1 VHGNGI
7 KVELEIPLSL
17 DTVDCTGNAQVLGI
31 PVEWAFDADLRSGSL
46 REEMAKLLGVEC
58 AVTEVWVF
66 VSCWSGEELGY
77 CNLHF
82 WIISSVVW
90 NWARGITLW

>member
-17 DTVDCTGNAQVLGI
+17 DTVNCAGNAQVLGI

-66 VSCWSGEELGY
+66 VSC
-77 CNLHF
+77 
-82 WIISSVVW
+82 
-90 NWARGITLW
+90 